1 MAYLLKSK
9 HAKGT
14 HKSVLYF
21 LYKSKINKDKIS
33 KLIYGRINKRICH
46 SYKTC
51 RLNCI
56 DETFKLLKQLEDY
69 DKEN

>member
-14 HKSVLYF
+14 HKSALYF

-33 KLIYGRINKRICH
+33 KLIYERINKRICH

-51 RLNCI
+51 RN
-56 DETFKLLKQLEDY
+56 D
-69 DKEN
+69 

>member
-14 HKSVLYF
+14 HKSALYF

-51 RLNCI
+51 RN
-56 DETFKLLKQLEDY
+56 D
-69 DKEN
+69 